1 MMSEEITD
9 LSSKRILIV
18 GIIRNGS
25 KALSKEIETL
35 ATSFSLFGNVSFYIV
50 ESDSEDNTLNV
61 LNQLKSTV
69 ENFEY
74 TSLGNV
80 RANIDERIAR
90 ITYCRNAYVDYVH
103 KRKDDFDFIAV
114 ADLDGVNILLNANK
128 VLSCWSRS
136 DWDVCTANQLGPYYD
151 IYALRAENWNEKDCW
166 NEARALYSSGL
177 NPIKALITSIQKKQI
192 FIPEDSEWIRVTSAF
207 GGLAIYSKDAFLLG
221 RYDVKTKSESR
232 VSEHVPFNESISSN
246 DFRIFINPKLTNF
259 ELNIHNDFNRL
270 SRRIKLA
277 AKYLISVIHPGFFVK
292 HLMPELQSDR
302 KG

>member
-1 MMSEEITD
+1 
-9 LSSKRILIV
+9 
-18 GIIRNGS
+18 
-25 KALSKEIETL
+25 
-35 ATSFSLFGNVSFYIV
+35 
-50 ESDSEDNTLNV
+50 
-61 LNQLKSTV
+61 
-69 ENFEY
+69 
-74 TSLGNV
+74 V

-177 NPIKALITSIQKKQI
+177 NPIKASITSIQKKQI
-192 FIPEDSEWIRVTSAF
+192 LIPEDSEWIRVTSAF

-221 RYDVKTKSESR
+221 RYDVRTKSEFR

>member
-25 KALSKEIETL
+25 KTLSKEIETL
-35 ATSFSLFGNVSFYIV
+35 ATSFSLSGNVSFYIV

-61 LNQLKSTV
+61 LNHLKSTV

-74 TSLGNV
+74 ISLGNV

-103 KRKDDFDFIAV
+103 KRKDDFDYIVV

-128 VLSCWSRS
+128 VLSCWSRR

-151 IYALRAENWNEKDCW
+151 IYALRAKNWNEKDCW

-177 NPIKALITSIQKKQI
+177 NPIKAWITSIQKKQI
-192 FIPEDSEWIRVTSAF
+192 LIPEDSEWIRVTSAF
-207 GGLAIYSKDAFLLG
+207 GGLAIYSKDAFVLG
-221 RYDVKTKSESR
+221 RYDVRTNSEIG
-232 VSEHVPFNESISSN
+232 VSEHVPFNECISSK
-246 DFRIFINPKLTNF
+246 DLRIFINPKLTNF

-292 HLMPELQSDR
+292 NLMPELQSER